1 MTSEEMT
8 AEEVEEL
15 REEFLQS
22 YWAKE
27 DLGTNMDFDTVDAV
41 EAAWRSGW
49 KKRSDDLDVL
59 VKDQDPAIRIRVADI
74 GREQDLDVLV
84 KDPDWMVRMAV
95 VGWKRNQDL
104 DILVND
110 SDWHVRWRVARVGR
124 PQDCQKLA
132 DDLVPE
138 VRKSAAGDC

>member
-1 MTSEEMT
+1 MTS
-8 AEEVEEL
+8 EEVEEL
-15 REEFLQS
+15 REEFLRS
-22 YWAKE
+22 YWAMM
-27 DLGTNMDFDTVDAV
+27 DLGTNMDFDTSDII

-49 KKRSDDLDVL
+49 KKRPDDLDVL

-95 VGWKRNQDL
+95 VGWKREQDL
-104 DILVND
+104 DVLVSD
-110 SDWHVRWRVARVGR
+110 PDWHVRWRVAVMSR

-138 VRKSAAGDC
+138 VRKAAAGDY

>member
-1 MTSEEMT
+1 MTSYEMT

-15 REEFLQS
+15 REEFRRS
-22 YWAKE
+22 YWAMM
-27 DLGTNMDFDTVDAV
+27 DLGTNMDFETADAI

-49 KKRSDDLDVL
+49 RKRSDDLDVL
-59 VKDQDPAIRIRVADI
+59 VKDQDPAIRIWVADI

-95 VGWKRNQDL
+95 VGWNRDQDL
-104 DILVND
+104 DILVD
-110 SDWHVRWRVARVGR
+110 DPDWHVRWRVARMGR